1 MYQSELDPPPSER
14 ICDHCGAAN
23 DPGARECWL
32 CERVIRPRLIPQ
44 AQPRRRAE
52 AGRPRAMLPHFL
64 RWTDAIPEPPPSG
77 MLVAATVLVIA
88 VAVLVVAPVL
98 GIPLLL
104 SVIPALLIT
113 EGRARRRWRQGLP
126 MTAVERVLR
135 VVVLSIVVPIAL
147 ILALFV
153 VVFLVFTLGGVR

>member
-1 MYQSELDPPPSER
+1 
-14 ICDHCGAAN
+14 
-23 DPGARECWL
+23 
-32 CERVIRPRLIPQ
+32 
-44 AQPRRRAE
+44 
-52 AGRPRAMLPHFL
+52 
-64 RWTDAIPEPPPSG
+64 